1 MKALVLQDGWL
12 ITYILPFGLVVVQ
25 IVSPI
30 ERLTQIFRYKRF
42 QSISPNDRSG
52 GDTLIDKGFH

>member
-30 ERLTQIFRYKRF
+30 ERLTQIF
-42 QSISPNDRSG
+42 
-52 GDTLIDKGFH
+52 